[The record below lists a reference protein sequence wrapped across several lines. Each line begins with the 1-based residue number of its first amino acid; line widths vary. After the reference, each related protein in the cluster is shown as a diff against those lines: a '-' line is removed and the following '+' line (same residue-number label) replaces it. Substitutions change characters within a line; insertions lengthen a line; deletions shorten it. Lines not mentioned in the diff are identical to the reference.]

1 MDEET
6 AANPQI
12 RRSLLPVAL
21 SNRRNISSS
30 RAMSM
35 LQTSFLIRS
44 DGLKSKLSGGCAI
57 CLFAPDKPAC
67 CSSSSPLSCSWA
79 SYSLSANFLSLS
91 RYMSRLAE
99 PHLILVCK
107 VALSPSLVIISLAL
121 DGVLICRLHT
131 SSFCILVFL
140 LLLLLS
146 SFLSFVSPAL
156 FFLFASLVVFLC
168 LGKYKMS
175 NLLSPEIALSTV
187 AEKNSLNF

>member
-67 CSSSSPLSCSWA
+67 CCSSSPLSCSWA

-121 DGVLICRLHT
+121 YGVLICRLHT
-131 SSFCILVFL
+131 SSFCILVFLLL

-156 FFLFASLVVFLC
+156 FFLFASLVVF
-168 LGKYKMS
+168 S
-175 NLLSPEIALSTV
+175 LS
-187 AEKNSLNF
+187 